1 MSEPVLAAGGIPV
14 RTGADGVEV
23 LLVHRRRYGDWTFP
37 KGKREPGEDDERC
50 ALREVAEETGL
61 TCALD
66 EELPTTW
73 YTDGHGRPKRV
84 RWWRLR
90 VVSGELELP
99 PGEIDDARWV
109 SPGEAAALI
118 TYERDLELLRRV

>member
-14 RTGADGVEV
+14 RAGVGGVEV

-37 KGKREPGEDDERC
+37 KGKREPGEDDEQC

-61 TCALD
+61 TCALE

-90 VVSGELELP
+90 VVSGELEP
-99 PGEIDDARWV
+99 PPPEIDEARWV
-109 SPGEAAALI
+109 SLDEAAALM